1 MATPS
6 EAETR
11 IIDGLNA
18 LLADAAVFRYK
29 VQNYH
34 WNVRGRQFFELH
46 DQFEELYTEWTT
58 HLDDIAER
66 VRAKEAAPLPTL
78 ARCLE
83 RTHLAEE
90 EGTPDAKQMVDFQQR
105 NIYWNTMEFTKVAQ
119 RLKVTRLVIIDLS
132 DYRMHEPGNVNI
144 WKGHVSANVSVDF
157 VDADFFAEIGEG

>member
-90 EGTPDAKQMVDFQQR
+90 EGTPDAKQMVERTVADLLTIHAAVR
-105 NIYWNTMEFTKVAQ
+105 EVIELAEDAADRTTANILDDIADQLEK
-119 RLKVTRLVIIDLS
+119 K
-132 DYRMHEPGNVNI
+132 I
-144 WKGHVSANVSVDF
+144 WMFRAWHH
-157 VDADFFAEIGEG
+157 DA